1 MWSRVADLF
10 IERLDCPVCPERLK
24 RLGEVLD
31 ALLKP
36 RSPVGLR
43 ELGE

>member
-1 MWSRVADLF
+1 MSSGVADLF
-10 IERLDCPVCPERLK
+10 IERLDCPGCIERLK

-36 RSPVGLR
+36 RGPVGLR